1 MNNPQAP
8 VEQPRSYSAISASTS
23 SDCSPSE
30 VPFGD
35 FRLSSHFQPIYSLS
49 LQRIVGH
56 EALLRAT
63 DLAAKSISPPDLFRQ
78 LSSDQ
83 QCRLDCRAQQLHL
96 ANFLRLTKGEG
107 WIFVNMTPEVFLHAM
122 RAKCGHSFG
131 QLLAD
136 LGIDPHRVVIELLEK
151 DILDS
156 TEFDHAIDYFRELGC
171 LVALDDF
178 GAGSSNFDRVW
189 SLRPKIVKLD
199 RNLIQQ
205 ATTTTR
211 VRRILPQLVS
221 LLHEAGAM
229 VLVEGIETVD
239 EAYIALD
246 ANADFAQGYLFGR
259 PAPTLADEDQTR
271 AVIRSVW
278 NAFDDH
284 WKQDAAH
291 QKSTMAP
298 YVNAI
303 GNASV
308 LLSAGRSIEAS
319 FSDFLNLPD
328 ATICYLLD
336 ERGEQIGVNQWRDGV
351 SAFPDP
357 RLAPLRDTH
366 KARWSR
372 SPYFRRAL
380 GQFGKVQITRPYL
393 SISSASLCVTVSVSF
408 RREGRLQVIC
418 GDVNWNPD
426 MLIHP
431 LNRGQEC

>member
-1 MNNPQAP
+1 M
-8 VEQPRSYSAISASTS
+8 
-23 SDCSPSE
+23 
-30 VPFGD
+30 
-35 FRLSSHFQPIYSLS
+35 
-49 LQRIVGH
+49 
-56 EALLRAT
+56 
-63 DLAAKSISPPDLFRQ
+63 
-78 LSSDQ
+78 
-83 QCRLDCRAQQLHL
+83 
-96 ANFLRLTKGEG
+96 
-107 WIFVNMTPEVFLHAM
+107 
-122 RAKCGHSFG
+122 
-131 QLLAD
+131 
-136 LGIDPHRVVIELLEK
+136 
-151 DILDS
+151 
-156 TEFDHAIDYFRELGC
+156 
-171 LVALDDF
+171 
-178 GAGSSNFDRVW
+178 
-189 SLRPKIVKLD
+189 
-199 RNLIQQ
+199 
-205 ATTTTR
+205 
-211 VRRILPQLVS
+211 RRILPQLVS